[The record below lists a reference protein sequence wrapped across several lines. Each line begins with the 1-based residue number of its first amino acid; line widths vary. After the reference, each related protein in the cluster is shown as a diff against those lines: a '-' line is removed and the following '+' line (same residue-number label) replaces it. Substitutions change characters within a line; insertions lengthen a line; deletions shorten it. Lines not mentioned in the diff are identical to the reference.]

1 MTAAITGDLFA
12 DAPGSEL
19 PAAAAATAPSTTPRA
34 APRLALAQRP
44 GAGQAAVARELWL
57 CLWLPRLPLEALCTD
72 PSRPAAAVEGTGS
85 QRRIV
90 ACNAAATRSGI
101 APGQGLNAA
110 LALLPQVLLHE
121 RDAGA
126 EQRLLGRLARWAT
139 QFTPLVSDEPD
150 ALLLEVRGSRR
161 LFGGAEP
168 LRRRAAAG
176 LADLGY
182 TLRATL
188 APTPRAALWLA
199 RAGIEA
205 SITTLDALP
214 VLAAR
219 LPLAC
224 LHWPDATIEALTR
237 FGAASVADLMRLPRD
252 GLARRLGPGF
262 VDELDEAFGRRPAP
276 RRRVVQPQRFVDSL
290 DLPAELESTAQLEP
304 AAAILVGRLCEFL
317 RARTAG
323 VGGFLLEFQHLGLP
337 PTHLRLGLVRPS
349 GDERHLQGLLAERL
363 SHLAL
368 PAPARALRLR
378 SGPVLPVE
386 ATTSGLWP
394 AQGPDGAR
402 QSLPDTA
409 AAARLVERLR
419 ARLGNA
425 EVFGMR
431 AVAEHRPE
439 SAWRLA
445 DPALESAG
453 PGRGQVRRRAGGADA
468 PSRAAAPAAGGPR
481 PLWMLA
487 GPLPLTE
494 RDGLPRHEGPLVL
507 VGGPERIESG
517 WWDGH
522 DVRRDYY
529 VAESRAGTRL
539 WVYRERGA
547 AGGWFLHGIFG

>member
-12 DAPGSEL
+12 DAPGSE
-19 PAAAAATAPSTTPRA
+19 A
-34 APRLALAQRP
+34 P
-44 GAGQAAVARELWL
+44 GAGGISAPAPSPRPVSRLTLAPQSGSTQAAVARELWL

-72 PSRPAAAVEGTGS
+72 TSRPAAAVEGAGS
-85 QRRIV
+85 QRRVV
-90 ACNAAATRSGI
+90 ACNSVAARAGI

-110 LALLPQVLLHE
+110 LALLPQLVLHE

-168 LRRRAAAG
+168 LRRRAAEG
-176 LADLGY
+176 LGSLGY

-214 VLAAR
+214 GLAAR

-224 LHWPDATIEALTR
+224 LRWPDATVEALTR
-237 FGAASVADLMRLPRD
+237 FGAASVADLLRLPRD

-262 VDELDEAFGRRPAP
+262 VDELDEALGRRPAP
-276 RRRVVQPQRFVDSL
+276 RRRVAQPQRFVDGL
-290 DLPAELESTAQLEP
+290 DLPVELDSTAQLEP
-304 AAAILVGRLCEFL
+304 AAAVLVGRLCAFL

-323 VGGFLLEFQHLGLP
+323 VSGFLIEFQHRGLP

-349 GDERHLQGLLAERL
+349 GDEHHLQQLLAERL
-363 SHLAL
+363 SRLVL

-386 ATTSGLWP
+386 AATSSLWR
-394 AQGPDGAR
+394 ARGPDG
-402 QSLPDTA
+402 LPDTLA
-409 AAARLVERLR
+409 GARLVERLR
-419 ARLGNA
+419 ARLGSA
-425 EVFGMR
+425 EVFGVR
-431 AVAEHRPE
+431 TVAEHRPE
-439 SAWRLA
+439 SAWRMA
-445 DPALESAG
+445 DPELARRGAVAE
-453 PGRGQVRRRAGGADA
+453 GRGQPRRRAGGADVLPQA
-468 PSRAAAPAAGGPR
+468 GGPAAAGPR

-487 GPLPLTE
+487 SPLPLAE

-517 WWDGH
+517 WWDGR

-529 VAESRAGTRL
+529 VAESRAGARL